1 MRRARGITWYTI
13 LIGLSLIFIAP
24 MVWMFLTSIKTPG
37 EATQVPPTVLPQ
49 DPTTGAYDTLFAG
62 NSQTPV
68 LRWFLN
74 SMLAATGQAILI
86 LVVASMAAFALAR
99 MQFRGKNVI
108 FGMII
113 ATLFVPIFTLIIP
126 NFLIVDRLGWLDTL
140 WALIIPGAASAFG
153 VFFLRQ
159 FFESLPRE
167 LEEAA
172 VMEGANSWQV
182 FVKVILPLSKPALAT
197 LAVISFLSN
206 WNDFIWP
213 IYILF
218 SPENFTLPPGL
229 GILQGAYTINYPVV
243 MAGAALASIPALILF
258 LVAQR
263 YVIEGVSRSGLKG

>member
-126 NFLIVDRLGWLDTL
+126 NF
-140 WALIIPGAASAFG
+140 
-153 VFFLRQ
+153 
-159 FFESLPRE
+159 
-167 LEEAA
+167 
-172 VMEGANSWQV
+172 
-182 FVKVILPLSKPALAT
+182 
-197 LAVISFLSN
+197 
-206 WNDFIWP
+206 
-213 IYILF
+213 
-218 SPENFTLPPGL
+218 
-229 GILQGAYTINYPVV
+229 
-243 MAGAALASIPALILF
+243 
-258 LVAQR
+258 
-263 YVIEGVSRSGLKG
+263 